1 MKLKNIGEKV
11 QGKLR
16 ELAEE
21 NKEITPE
28 EIIIDQ
34 VIKPTKDEAL
44 SAEEI
49 RKKQA
54 ENLVSAL
61 QDFPDMQKTL
71 VQEAMKSDEISQAVI
86 DTSAQIAAESSEVP
100 DNVTGTLGKQASDDA
115 TVDILQNEGISSRAI
130 RMEVINSLEDDEK
143 KEDAICKELEE
154 LYKSLKDFQSQQ
166 DIVQKLQDCLEKV
179 DIERT
184 SKINEELYKIIAK
197 VFAIQYC
204 EFDGSIRISPMEE
217 IVPID
222 EMIRAKMP
230 QRVAEEYEDKRI
242 VKSKPKEKKK
252 LISNSG
258 KKKPID
264 VGTVKQ
270 FLLNRM
276 AKKVVGEEIKENRSD
291 SVSIKNL
298 GQLTDQAADGSIK
311 ISQREE
317 SEPIDEMI
325 RAKMPQRVEEE
336 YQDKRIVKSK
346 PKEKKKLISNSGKK
360 KPIDVETVK
369 QFFLNRMAKKVVGEA
384 IKENR
389 SVSVFMK
396 NLGQLTDQEA
406 SYLENEFINLGIET
420 NEVDNI
426 MRIARGEIEE
436 IQEYMPGFKIRQ
448 KDKLDLGK
456 NVEPKKAISESIKEN
471 KGVEKQKTKQKGS
484 LDLSTLGTEE
494 IKAIRD
500 CIESGFIENLVK
512 VPSTMRKK
520 LLGTINHSLEQRTRK
535 IVEMAEKSKIAKVED
550 TPKVKK
556 AEWGDDPR

>member
-1 MKLKNIGEKV
+1 MKLKHIGEKV

-16 ELAEE
+16 DLAEE

-34 VIKPTKDEAL
+34 VINPTKDEVL

-54 ENLVSAL
+54 ENLVTAL

-71 VQEAMKSDEISQAVI
+71 MQEAVKSDEISQAVI
-86 DTSAQIAAESSEVP
+86 DTSAQIAAESSEIP
-100 DNVTGTLGKQASDDA
+100 DNVTGTLVKQASDDT
-115 TVDILQNEGISSRAI
+115 TVNILQNEGISSRAI

-154 LYKSLKDFQSQQ
+154 LYNSLKDFQSQQ
-166 DIVQKLQDCLEKV
+166 DIVQKLKDCLEKV

-184 SKINEELYKIIAK
+184 SKIKEELYKTIAR

-204 EFDGSIRISPMEE
+204 EFDGSIRISQMEE
-217 IVPID
+217 IEPID
-222 EMIRAKMP
+222 EMLRAKMP
-230 QRVAEEYEDKRI
+230 QRVVEEYQDKRI

-270 FLLNRM
+270 F
-276 AKKVVGEEIKENRSD
+276 
-291 SVSIKNL
+291 
-298 GQLTDQAADGSIK
+298 
-311 ISQREE
+311 
-317 SEPIDEMI
+317 
-325 RAKMPQRVEEE
+325 
-336 YQDKRIVKSK
+336 
-346 PKEKKKLISNSGKK
+346 
-360 KPIDVETVK
+360 
-369 QFFLNRMAKKVVGEA
+369 FLNRMAKKVVGEA

-389 SVSVFMK
+389 SASVFMK

-406 SYLENEFINLGIET
+406 IYLENEFINLGIET
-420 NEVDNI
+420 KEVDNI
-426 MRIARGEIEE
+426 MRIARGEMEE
-436 IQEYMPGFKIRQ
+436 SQEDSPSVKVKR
-448 KDKLDLGK
+448 KHNVNLEK
-456 NVEPKKAISESIKEN
+456 NIKPEKVNFESINEN
-471 KGVEKQKTKQKGS
+471 KKIEQQETKQKGS

-494 IKAIRD
+494 MKAIRD
-500 CIESGFIENLVK
+500 CIESGFIENLGK
-512 VPSTMRKK
+512 VPSSMRKK

-535 IVEMAEKSKIAKVED
+535 IVQTAEKSKIAKVED

-556 AEWGDDPR
+556 AEWGDDTR

>member
-34 VIKPTKDEAL
+34 VINPTKDEVL

-54 ENLVSAL
+54 ENLVTAL

-71 VQEAMKSDEISQAVI
+71 MQEAVKSDEISQAVI
-86 DTSAQIAAESSEVP
+86 DTSAQIAAESSEIP
-100 DNVTGTLGKQASDDA
+100 DNVTGTLVKQASDDT
-115 TVDILQNEGISSRAI
+115 TVNILQNEGISSRAI

-154 LYKSLKDFQSQQ
+154 LYNSLKDFQSQQ
-166 DIVQKLQDCLEKV
+166 DIVQKLKDCLEKV

-184 SKINEELYKIIAK
+184 SKIKEELYKTIAR

-204 EFDGSIRISPMEE
+204 EFDGSIRISQMEE

-230 QRVAEEYEDKRI
+230 QRVAEEYQDKRI

-270 FLLNRM
+270 FFLNRM
-276 AKKVVGEEIKENRSD
+276 AKKVVGEAIKEN
-291 SVSIKNL
+291 
-298 GQLTDQAADGSIK
+298 DGSIK
-311 ISQREE
+311 VSQMEE
-317 SEPIDEMI
+317 IEPIDEML
-325 RAKMPQRVEEE
+325 RAKMPQRVVEE

-360 KPIDVETVK
+360 KPIDVGTVK

-389 SVSVFMK
+389 SASVFMK

-406 SYLENEFINLGIET
+406 IYLENEFINLGIET
-420 NEVDNI
+420 KEVDNI
-426 MRIARGEIEE
+426 MRIARGEMEE
-436 IQEYMPGFKIRQ
+436 SQEDSPSVKVKR
-448 KDKLDLGK
+448 KHNVNLEK
-456 NVEPKKAISESIKEN
+456 NIKPEKVNFESINEN
-471 KGVEKQKTKQKGS
+471 KKIEQQETKQKGS

-494 IKAIRD
+494 MKAIRD
-500 CIESGFIENLVK
+500 CIESGFIENLGK
-512 VPSTMRKK
+512 VPSSMRKK

-535 IVEMAEKSKIAKVED
+535 IVQTAEKSKIAKVED